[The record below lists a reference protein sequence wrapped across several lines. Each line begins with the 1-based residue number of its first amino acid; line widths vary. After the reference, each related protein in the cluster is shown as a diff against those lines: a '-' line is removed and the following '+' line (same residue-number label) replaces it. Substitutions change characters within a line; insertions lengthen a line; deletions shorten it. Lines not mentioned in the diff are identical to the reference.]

1 MALAGAFKDI
11 PRAPV
16 GEIAFWALHGR
27 KDGGQ
32 ARTVEGDPAALAA
45 DAYDGLCRLIAAF
58 DDPATAYEARPHP
71 GVAPA
76 YRDYLHLARVKEW
89 ITAGEEET

>member
-1 MALAGAFKDI
+1 MEFTGSLCLAEMAPLLQRFGDLLVIGIVGAMALAGAFKDI

-32 ARTVEGDPAALAA
+32 AWLVSA
-45 DAYDGLCRLIAAF
+45 I
-58 DDPATAYEARPHP
+58 
-71 GVAPA
+71 
-76 YRDYLHLARVKEW
+76 
-89 ITAGEEET
+89 